1 MFVDALEVAH
11 ATNTTYCSTI
21 VARSNV
27 TLRSDTLTLAW
38 LV

>member
-11 ATNTTYCSTI
+11 ATNTNYRSTD

-27 TLRSDTLTLAW
+27 TLLSDTLTLAW

>member
-11 ATNTTYCSTI
+11 ATNTTYRPTD
-21 VARSNV
+21 VARLNV